1 MGTINVT
8 TVGSGYPEAPQIMV
22 LGAGA
27 EVNATATT
35 RAPMN
40 GDAFSGALKN
50 GILPI
55 GYPFDDAGN
64 SNPVTIIDQGYGFDP
79 NSTLAVALY
88 PHNPIAYYSFDAN
101 ESLFGSGPLKPTS
114 GFNNSILKGFKH
126 YWQLNEENAT
136 TFESNASSAV

>member
-1 MGTINVT
+1 M
-8 TVGSGYPEAPQIMV
+8 
-22 LGAGA
+22 
-27 EVNATATT
+27 
-35 RAPMN
+35 
-40 GDAFSGALKN
+40 
-50 GILPI
+50 
-55 GYPFDDAGN
+55 
-64 SNPVTIIDQGYGFDP
+64 TIIDQGYGFDP

-136 TFESNASSAV
+136 TFESNAFQRQFDRQCIPDNSIRSYWGIKHKAIRVQLRRYLYQQGYWTKQGPTLWLKRFPYGFILCLPEGTPALL

>member
-1 MGTINVT
+1 
-8 TVGSGYPEAPQIMV
+8 
-22 LGAGA
+22 
-27 EVNATATT
+27 
-35 RAPMN
+35 MN

-55 GYPFDDAGN
+55 GYPSDDAGN
-64 SNPVTIIDQGYGFDP
+64 SNPVAIIDQGYGFDP

-136 TFESNASSAV
+136 IFESNVSNFSLTVNAIPDNSIRSYWGIKHKAIEVQPGDTFTGTGA